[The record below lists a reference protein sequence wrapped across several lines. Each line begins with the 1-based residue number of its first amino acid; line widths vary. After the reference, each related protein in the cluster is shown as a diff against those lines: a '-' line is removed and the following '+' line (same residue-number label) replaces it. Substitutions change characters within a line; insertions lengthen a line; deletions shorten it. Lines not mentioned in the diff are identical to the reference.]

1 MTGEL
6 RQARAGV
13 SLVFAACGAAFAS
26 WAARVPAVQERLGL
40 STGQLAV
47 GLFGLAAGSVLALL
61 AAGPLITKIGSR
73 SGVVIG
79 AIVLCSGLPLVAFA
93 PGFALFIAALVVL
106 GIGNSLLDVS
116 MNAHAARV
124 EDEYSRPIFAGFHA
138 FWNIGGLAGS
148 GVAALMAAWHVPLW
162 AHFSCAGAVL
172 LLLALWAATT
182 RFLTGADRGQGEGA
196 FALPSRALIPLGV
209 IAFCGFVAE
218 GTVNSW
224 SAVYLS
230 DVTAAPAALASL
242 GYFAFSG
249 TMIAVRL
256 VADRIV
262 LRVGAVLFIRVVTA
276 VAVLGLAVVVAAPVP
291 VVGII
296 GFGVV
301 GLGVAGIVPIAWS
314 VAGRKQP
321 DSPGRAIAAVA
332 ACGYL
337 GFLIEPAFV
346 GALSN
351 LVGLQWAI
359 AGAGV
364 LTLAV
369 FFLAP
374 TVGVPETAR
383 QSEENTARLVG

>member
-1 MTGEL
+1 MAGEL
-6 RQARAGV
+6 RQARIGV
-13 SLVFAACGAAFAS
+13 SVVFAVCGAAFAT

-47 GLFGLAAGSVLALL
+47 GLFGLAAGSVAALL
-61 AAGPLITKIGSR
+61 FAGPMIAKIGSR
-73 SGVVIG
+73 PGVVIG
-79 AIVLCSGLPLVAFA
+79 AVVICSGLPMVAFA
-93 PGFALFIAALVVL
+93 PGFVAFIGALVVV
-106 GIGNSLLDVS
+106 GVGNSLLDVS

-124 EDEYSRPIFAGFHA
+124 EDEYGRPIFAGFHA

-148 GVAALMAAWHVPLW
+148 GVAALMATWHVPLSV
-162 AHFSCAGAVL
+162 HFSCAGGLL
-172 LLLALWAATT
+172 LLLALWATST
-182 RFLTGADRGQGEGA
+182 SFLTGADRGQGEAA

-242 GYFAFSG
+242 GYFAFSI

-262 LRVGAVLFIRVVTA
+262 LRIGTVLFIQVVTA
-276 VAVLGLAVVVAAPVP
+276 VAVLGFALVFAAPVP

-296 GFGVV
+296 GFAVV

-321 DSPGRAIAAVA
+321 ESPGRAIAAVA

-337 GFLIEPAFV
+337 GFLVEPVFI
-346 GALSN
+346 GSLTK

-374 TVGVPETAR
+374 TLRVKET
-383 QSEENTARLVG
+383 SLKG

>member
-1 MTGEL
+1 
-6 RQARAGV
+6 
-13 SLVFAACGAAFAS
+13 
-26 WAARVPAVQERLGL
+26 VPAAQERLGL

-47 GLFGLAAGSVLALL
+47 GLFGLAAGSVVALL
-61 AAGPLITKIGSR
+61 GAGPLIASIGSR
-73 SGVVIG
+73 LGVVIG
-79 AIVLCSGLPLVAFA
+79 AVVICSGLPLVAFA

-106 GIGNSLLDVS
+106 GVGNSLLDVS
-116 MNAHAARV
+116 MNTHAARV
-124 EDEYSRPIFAGFHA
+124 EDEYGRPIFAGFHA
-138 FWNIGGLAGS
+138 FWNIGGLTGS
-148 GVAALMAAWHVPLW
+148 GVAALMATWHVPLSI
-162 AHFSCAGAVL
+162 HFSCAGVVL
-172 LLLALWAATT
+172 LLLALWATTT
-182 RFLTGADRGQGEGA
+182 RFLSGADRGQGEAA
-196 FALPSRALIPLGV
+196 FALPSRALIPLGI

-242 GYFAFSG
+242 GYFAFSI
-249 TMIAVRL
+249 TMIAMRL

-262 LRVGAVLFIRVVTA
+262 MRVGTVLFIQVVGA
-276 VAVLGLAVVVAAPVP
+276 VAVLGFAVVFSAPVP
-291 VVGII
+291 AVGII
-296 GFGVV
+296 GFAVV

-314 VAGRKQP
+314 IAGRKQP

-337 GFLIEPAFV
+337 GFLVEPVFI
-346 GALSN
+346 GALTN
-351 LVGLQWAI
+351 LVGLPWAV

-374 TVGVPETAR
+374 TLRVRETALR
-383 QSEENTARLVG
+383 SDEDAARVGG

>member
-1 MTGEL
+1 MYGVGMTGEL
-6 RQARAGV
+6 RRARVGV
-13 SLVFAACGAAFAS
+13 SVVFAVCGAAFAS

-47 GLFGLAAGSVLALL
+47 GLFGLAAGSVIALL
-61 AAGPLITKIGSR
+61 GAGPLIGSIGSR

-79 AIVLCSGLPLVAFA
+79 AVVICSGLPLVAFA
-93 PGFALFIAALVVL
+93 PGFALFVAALVVL
-106 GIGNSLLDVS
+106 GVGNSLLDVS

-124 EDEYSRPIFAGFHA
+124 EDEYGRPIFAGFHA

-148 GVAALMAAWHVPLW
+148 GVAALMATWHVPLSI
-162 AHFSCAGAVL
+162 HFTCAGVVL
-172 LLLALWAATT
+172 LLLALWATTT
-182 RFLTGADRGQGEGA
+182 RFLTGADRGQGEAA
-196 FALPSRALIPLGV
+196 FALPSRALIPLGI

-242 GYFAFSG
+242 GYFAFSM
-249 TMIAVRL
+249 TMIAMRL

-262 LRVGAVLFIRVVTA
+262 MRVGTVLFIQVVTA
-276 VAVLGLAVVVAAPVP
+276 VAVLGFALVISAPVP
-291 VVGII
+291 AVGII
-296 GFGVV
+296 GFAVV
-301 GLGVAGIVPIAWS
+301 GLGMAGIVPIAWS
-314 VAGRKQP
+314 IAGRKQP

-337 GFLIEPAFV
+337 GFLVEPVFI
-346 GALSN
+346 GALTN
-351 LVGLQWAI
+351 LAGFQWAV

-374 TVGVPETAR
+374 TLRVRESAGCF
-383 QSEENTARLVG
+383 G